1 MNEGKAEN
9 LQGVVVAMV
18 EQYGLVLLV
27 DAVLA
32 LASGENIE
40 DIAERVERRAIR
52 LAADAEANLLLK

>member
-1 MNEGKAEN
+1 MNQDPLYTFEDDIKT
-9 LQGVVVAMV
+9 MV
-18 EQYGLVLLV
+18 ERFGIALIV

-32 LASGENIE
+32 LASGESIQ

>member
-9 LQGVVVAMV
+9 LQGDVVAMV